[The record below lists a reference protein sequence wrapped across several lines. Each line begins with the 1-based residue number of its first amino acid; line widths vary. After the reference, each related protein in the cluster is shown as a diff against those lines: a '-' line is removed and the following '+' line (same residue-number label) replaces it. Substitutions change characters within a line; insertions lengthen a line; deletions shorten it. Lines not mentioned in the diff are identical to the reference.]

1 MQQYYFQACDLEGS
15 IQDGQI
21 GAESEQE
28 VIGILQTR
36 QLIPLKIEEIEE
48 SSTSLFGGK
57 AKMTNRDVID
67 FTNGLCT
74 LVEARVPLDRA
85 LGLLEGI
92 TEKSV
97 VKELIA
103 ELRRDVKEGKSLAE
117 ALQAHPQTFS
127 RMYVNMVR
135 AGEEGGILEQL
146 LPKLA
151 DFLSSADEA
160 KRTVISSMIYPAIL
174 LFTGVLSVVLL
185 MVFVVPQFASL
196 FEGMGSNIPDS
207 AKLLLTI
214 SHGLQNYWW
223 VLLIIPVLIWL
234 GWKQLDRTSESR
246 LQRDKF
252 LLAIPILGALLLQAE
267 SSRFCRTL
275 GSLISAGIPLLKG
288 LHITQGVMENQ
299 VLANSVAEAEEA
311 VRGGTGLG
319 KALTNTQHFPTLLS
333 QLVVVGEES
342 GRTGEILEKL
352 AETFDD
358 YVKQQTSR
366 LVALAEPLLILLLGV
381 IVGAVVITM
390 LSAVFSITSVNL

>member
-48 SSTSLFGGK
+48 SSTSLF
-57 AKMTNRDVID
+57 
-67 FTNGLCT
+67 
-74 LVEARVPLDRA
+74 A